1 MNVYC
6 YLCGSEMEIMQDLG
20 TELRVFPCGCSG
32 KETEK
37 EISDTDEGVTISQ
50 IPDEKD
56 TPYGLSFRETE
67 F

>member
-1 MNVYC
+1 
-6 YLCGSEMEIMQDLG
+6 MEIMQDLG